1 MEQWLTSKHHRQR
14 PRRTARCRRAAAC
27 CSCLLQWL
35 DQPVHRARPRVHFV
49 CAHSDLFHPAVP
61 DEWRDKCYAVM
72 AAAHWH
78 IFIVLTKRPEIAA
91 EYWRD
96 QDARAHAI
104 FAHREATPA
113 MTRVGWS
120 WAAED
125 MPWPLPNIWHGT
137 SIEDQRH
144 ADERLPP
151 LFEIPSALYWASV
164 EPMLGPV
171 SLREWLYPIGEAG
184 VIDRHAL
191 GWVVAGGDSIGA
203 DRFLDP
209 AWVRVLRDQCVAADV
224 PFFLKQWGRY
234 YPAELIRTGSDGE
247 VWRRWYDGT
256 EKWSIEEYSMALADG
271 AVPVQYADVGKKNAG
286 RRLDGETWSQM
297 PKQLGWALQEA
308 A

>member
-1 MEQWLTSKHHRQR
+1 MADGTGIEWAEATWNPITGCSVASAGCKFCYAMKLAGTRLKNHPSRVGLTVPSKNGPVWNGEVRFN
-14 PRRTARCRRAAAC
+14 P
-27 CSCLLQWL
+27 QWL

-113 MTRVGWS
+113 MKRVGWS

-191 GWVVAGGDSIGA
+191 GWVVAGG
-203 DRFLDP
+203 
-209 AWVRVLRDQCVAADV
+209 
-224 PFFLKQWGRY
+224 
-234 YPAELIRTGSDGE
+234 E